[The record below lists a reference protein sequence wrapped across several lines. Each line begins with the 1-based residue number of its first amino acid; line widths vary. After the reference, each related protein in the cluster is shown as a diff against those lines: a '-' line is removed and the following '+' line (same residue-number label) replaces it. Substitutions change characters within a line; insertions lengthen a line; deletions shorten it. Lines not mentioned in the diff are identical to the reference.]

1 MKGINKTV
9 VERFQQAYKATT
21 EKEVLLCMHTRA
33 DSDIIV
39 LTAKG
44 DNIEVIDMIARV
56 MEENKDLRS
65 VILNAVEYHISKQEE
80 SK

>member
-1 MKGINKTV
+1 MSEINKTV

-21 EKEVLLCMHTRA
+21 EKEVLLCMHTNT

-44 DNIEVIDMIARV
+44 DSIEVIDMIARV
-56 MEENKDLRS
+56 MEENKDLCS
-65 VILNAVEYHISKQEE
+65 IILNAVEYHNSKQEG